1 MKDTMDIV
9 AAPMTMLPSEEL
21 YAVTLGSAMDGNAA
35 VMSPTTNTWRAWALQ
50 AASLKRESDT
60 HTHTCTHAHTRRQS
74 GRGGRVRGKIDGSN
88 SKERDQDGKLGT

>member
-21 YAVTLGSAMDGNAA
+21 YAVTLGSAMDGNSA

-60 HTHTCTHAHTRRQS
+60 HTHMHTCTHTQTEWE
-74 GRGGRVRGKIDGSN
+74 GRES
-88 SKERDQDGKLGT
+88 TW